1 MKIIEEEMRKQI
13 TDQQDKT
20 KKAAPVNIK
29 KPAAKKVKEEIDDSY
44 NPDLEPKVIREDS
57 DLDKSEME
65 KMSDVD
71 IEKIREKL
79 KK

>member
-20 KKAAPVNIK
+20 KKTAPVNIK

-44 NPDLEPKVIREDS
+44 NPDQEPKVIREDS

-65 KMSDVD
+65 KMSDID
-71 IEKIREKL
+71 IEKIREKF